1 MAIIGTTLF
10 AIKLKLK
17 FVTRCILRREFCNN
31 RFAFTQN
38 KITENLIS
46 LCSKNRSMLSNIFLI
61 FLLLLYSIHRSTKSI
76 Y

>member
-38 KITENLIS
+38 KITENLIF
-46 LCSKNRSMLSNIFLI
+46 LCSKNCSMLFYYYTRYTVLQKVFIK
-61 FLLLLYSIHRSTKSI
+61 TKI
-76 Y
+76 YIP

>member
-31 RFAFTQN
+31 RFAFIQN